1 MKRSRLVRARRRAR
15 RGFTLIEMIIAIIV
29 MSIGVMA
36 LAGTAGYVATQMGGG
51 RMQTIAATMSTKI
64 ADSLSARRCPAL
76 VNGSQTNRGVTVT
89 WTVTP
94 ASPARTVRVDQT
106 VQYRVK
112 RGSATKTVSYQM
124 IVDCPEFS

>member
-1 MKRSRLVRARRRAR
+1 MRRSRLVRARGRAR

-64 ADSLSARRCPAL
+64 ADSLSARRCPSL
-76 VNGSQTNRGVTVT
+76 VNGSQTHRGVTVT